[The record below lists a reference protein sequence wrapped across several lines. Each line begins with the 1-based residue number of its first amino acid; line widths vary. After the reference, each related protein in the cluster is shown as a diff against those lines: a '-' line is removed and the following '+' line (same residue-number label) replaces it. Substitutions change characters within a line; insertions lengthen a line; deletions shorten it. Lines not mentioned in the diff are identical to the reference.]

1 MAVLHIT
8 YRPLADNDDAACE
21 RFCNLLQSYQSM
33 RLSKS
38 NWAINTDEPP
48 KGVWQKLKG
57 HIKPHDYV
65 LMFPLDARLLTP
77 QDKRILEWILA
88 RP

>member
-8 YRPLADNDDAACE
+8 YQPHTYTDNAAYE
-21 RFCNLLQSYQSM
+21 AFCDVLKGHQSL

-38 NWAINTDEPP
+38 NWAINTDQPP
-48 KGVWQKLKG
+48 KAVWQKLKH
-57 HIKPHDYV
+57 HIKTHHYV
-65 LMFPLDARLLTP
+65 VIFPLDARLLSP
-77 QDKRILEWILA
+77 KDKRILEWILA

>member
-8 YRPLADNDDAACE
+8 YQPTTDTDNAAYE
-21 RFCNLLQSYQSM
+21 RFCNLLQSYQST

-38 NWAINTDEPP
+38 NWAINTEKLP

-57 HIKPHDYV
+57 HIKPHDHF
-65 LMFPLDARLLTP
+65 LMFPLDARLLSP